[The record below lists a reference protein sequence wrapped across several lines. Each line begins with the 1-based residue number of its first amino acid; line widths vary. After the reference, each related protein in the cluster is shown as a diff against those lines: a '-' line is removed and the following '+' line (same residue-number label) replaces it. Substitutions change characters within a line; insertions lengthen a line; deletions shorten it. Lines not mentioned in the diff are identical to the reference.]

1 MEKSDNAN
9 TTSKKPDNT
18 RAGGADDTRTTG
30 DHKEDLPEKD
40 TPRGAPQ
47 DTRSTSR

>member
-1 MEKSDNAN
+1 MEKSGNAN
-9 TTSKKPDNT
+9 ATSPKPDNT

-30 DHKEDLPEKD
+30 DSKEAPPEKD

-47 DTRSTSR
+47 DTRSSSH